1 MSTSSNGNFIDGL
14 FLTILFGNILL
25 IAMLSPFV
33 GSGFTEETDLTQ
45 RQANVAINARF
56 SNFGLNAQTAIELFT
71 IVSFAIVAITDGIT
85 GFFGLFSYVFSVYS
99 TLGLFGTVILSL
111 NAIIGSLF
119 LLSHIESIANVISG
133 VVRAIGSLI
142 PFT

>member
-1 MSTSSNGNFIDGL
+1 MSNNNGNFIDGL

-25 IAMLSPFV
+25 IAMLSPFID
-33 GSGFTEETDLTQ
+33 SGFTAENDLTQ
-45 RQANVAINARF
+45 RRANVAVNARF
-56 SNFGLNAQTAIELFT
+56 SNFGFNTQTATEMFT

-85 GFFGLFSYVFSVYS
+85 GFFSLFASVFSVYNG
-99 TLGLFGTVILSL
+99 LGLFGTIILSV

-119 LLSHIESIANVISG
+119 FLSHIESISNVISG
-133 VVRAIGSLI
+133 IVRAIGSLI

>member
-1 MSTSSNGNFIDGL
+1 MSSSNNGSFIDGL

-25 IAMLSPFV
+25 IAMLTPFID
-33 GSGFTEETDLTQ
+33 SGFTENDLTQ
-45 RQANVAINARF
+45 KQANVAINARF
-56 SNFGLNAQTAIELFT
+56 SNFGFNVQTAVEMFT
-71 IVSFAIVAITDGIT
+71 IVSFAIVAITSGIT
-85 GFFGLFSYVFSVYS
+85 GFFNLFGAVFSIYAS
-99 TLGLFGTVILSL
+99 LGLFGTIILSL

-119 LLSHIESIANVISG
+119 FLFHIESISNVISG